1 MTYGEIHARAARSE
15 ELPPFASLPD
25 RLCWEW
31 LSALK
36 GKYERGELDEKRL
49 RRFKQETRLAH
60 AEYTEAFERYMA
72 VYREYSDH
80 CRENGRAVQAI
91 LAGLEAAEPDWRALF
106 LLAADCLGR
115 TLHDETT
122 ARLLRER
129 GKGHDGTGEENADQ
143 QREDGLGD
151 AAGGV

>member
-31 LSALK
+31 LRTLK
-36 GKYERGELDEKRL
+36 ANYERGELDEKGL
-49 RRFKQETRLAH
+49 RRLKQEARLAH
-60 AEYTEAFERYMA
+60 ADYTEGFERYMA
-72 VYREYSDH
+72 VCREYSDH
-80 CRENGRAVQAI
+80 CRENGQAVRAI

-106 LLAADCLGR
+106 GLAADCLGR

-151 AAGGV
+151 AAGGI